1 MKTKTRPR
9 QDKCA
14 AVTFGLPL
22 IAAAL
27 LVLGTLAS
35 ACGSSKAPATRRST
49 QAPAPASPTSRPAPT
64 ATASLAPS
72 KTPTVYLLGGSSA
85 RESVISKA
93 AWAAQIKQFGGGTV
107 RTFDL
112 GSTNQSYARD
122 AHLVAA
128 MPPGPA
134 LVLIGM
140 TVGRYTGTAAD
151 DTAGLATYDARA
163 ALAAAAG
170 GEIVHQYT
178 VSKTKS
184 GTRQR
189 TMLPTSKKLV
199 LRNRWLT
206 ERYPLFRANYAYN
219 AGQLA
224 KLIQECQKRGFHPVL
239 LVLPVNLA
247 LIGHALDAPMAR
259 YRGDGRKLA
268 TKYGIPFVDFVAQA
282 GLANHDFYD
291 LFHLVEPGRVKWQA
305 RLSHEVVALLG
316 QYTLTK

>member
-1 MKTKTRPR
+1 MKTATAHRHIR
-9 QDKCA
+9 CA

-22 IAAAL
+22 VTAAL
-27 LVLGTLAS
+27 LGLGTLAS
-35 ACGSSKAPATRRST
+35 ACGSNKAPAARSST
-49 QAPAPASPTSRPAPT
+49 QAPATPTSHPAPT
-64 ATASLAPS
+64 ATASLTPS

-85 RESVISKA
+85 RESIISKA
-93 AWAAQIKQFGGGTV
+93 AWAAQINQLGGGPV

-122 AHLVAA
+122 ARLLAA

-134 LVLIGM
+134 LVFIGL
-140 TVGRYTGTAAD
+140 TVGRYTGTAAN
-151 DTAGLATYDARA
+151 DTAGLTTYDPKA
-163 ALAAAAG
+163 ALADAAD

-178 VSKTKS
+178 VSRTKN
-184 GTRQR
+184 GTHQR
-189 TMLPTSKKLV
+189 TMLPPTKKLV
-199 LRNRWLT
+199 LLDRWVT

-219 AGQLA
+219 AGRLE
-224 KLIQECQKRGFHPVL
+224 KLIEECQKRGFRPVL

-247 LIGHALDAPMAR
+247 LIGHAFDAPMAR

-268 TKYGIPFVDFVAQA
+268 AKFGIPFADFVAQV

-305 RLSHEVVALLG
+305 RLSREVVALLG
-316 QYTLTK
+316 QYAMTK